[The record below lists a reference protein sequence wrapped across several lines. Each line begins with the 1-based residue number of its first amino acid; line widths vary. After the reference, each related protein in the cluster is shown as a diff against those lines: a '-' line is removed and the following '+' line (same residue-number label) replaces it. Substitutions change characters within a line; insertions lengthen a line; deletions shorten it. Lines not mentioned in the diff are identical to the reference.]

1 MTDCLPC
8 TPGYYCLEAG
18 KANVTDECDA
28 GYYCHGGAEEQNP
41 TGKLMFNMI
50 FTIIQYGIGVP
61 LSINLPWFYMFK
73 YFTDGTT
80 GDICPIGHYCP
91 RGSPA
96 PIRCGNATYMNH
108 TGAAECYVCPAG
120 YYCTDG
126 TNAELCPQG
135 YYCPVGTGFE
145 VIPCPVGM

>member
-1 MTDCLPC
+1 M
-8 TPGYYCLEAG
+8 
-18 KANVTDECDA
+18 
-28 GYYCHGGAEEQNP
+28 
-41 TGKLMFNMI
+41 
-50 FTIIQYGIGVP
+50 
-61 LSINLPWFYMFK
+61 FYMFK